1 MEFDLDLF
9 TSELRNVMYESA
21 DFPYEN
27 DELNL
32 KKHKKR
38 PLHIKDVAFKA
49 NSTIKVSETTRTFDI
64 GNTYAEQEYPYY
76 HILQDSPVIRKKGR
90 GTDKTRGSQA
100 KVKNLGQR
108 DYGKV
113 SFNGKT
119 YSREYAKNV
128 RGARKSVVDNASRY
142 ENGKLISGNPR
153 SLSYYNKHYKY
164 IDKVLDLSVKQVA
177 SMFGGIVRTSN
188 SGLKDDYNESKLI
201 ESMINSYL
209 E

>member
-9 TSELRNVMYESA
+9 TTELRNVMYESK
-21 DFPYEN
+21 DFPYESE
-27 DELNL
+27 ELNL
-32 KKHKKR
+32 KKHNKR

-49 NSTIKVSETTRTFDI
+49 NSTMKVDDNTRTFDI

-76 HILQDSPVIRKKGR
+76 HILQDSPVIRKKYR

-108 DYGKV
+108 DYGRV

-119 YSREYAKNV
+119 YSKEYAKNV
-128 RGARKSVVDNASRY
+128 RGARKSVVENASRY

-164 IDKVLDLSVKQVA
+164 IDKVLDISVKQVA
-177 SMFGGIVRTSN
+177 SMFGGTVRTSS
-188 SGLKDDYNESKLI
+188 SGLKDDYNESILI
-201 ESMINSYL
+201 ENMINSYL
-209 E
+209 D

>member
-9 TSELRNVMYESA
+9 TTELRNVMYESA
-21 DFPYEN
+21 DFPYESE
-27 DELNL
+27 ELNL

-38 PLHIKDVAFKA
+38 PMHIKDVAFKA
-49 NSTIKVSETTRTFDI
+49 NSTMKVNDNTRTFDI

-108 DYGKV
+108 DYGRV

-119 YSREYAKNV
+119 YSKEYAKNV
-128 RGARKSVVDNASRY
+128 RGARKSVVDNSTQWV
-142 ENGKLISGNPR
+142 NGQKINR
-153 SLSYYNKHYKY
+153 NALSYKNIHYKY
-164 IDKVLDLSVKQVA
+164 IDKVLDTSVKQVA
-177 SMFGGIVRTSN
+177 SMFGGIVRTSS
-188 SGLKDDYNESKLI
+188 SGLKDDYNESILI
-201 ESMINSYL
+201 ENMINSYL
-209 E
+209 D